1 MSRLRARKRLLS
13 AAAALMVVGL
23 VSAGC
28 GSRVGAAGAG
38 GSSSSTCADTS
49 GSSVKIGFLNS
60 LSGTMA
66 ISERTVHDSLV
77 LAAEQINSSGGVLG
91 KQLSVISEDG
101 ASEPTIFAEKA
112 GKLISSDCVAA
123 VFGGWTS
130 ASRKAMLP
138 VFEGANSL
146 LFYPVQYE
154 GLEASPNI
162 FYTGATTN
170 QQIVPALD
178 YLKQKGVKSLFLVG
192 SDYVFPRTANKE
204 IKAYA
209 SANGME
215 IKGEEYAPLGYTDFT
230 TIVNKVRGAG
240 AAAVFNTLNG
250 DSNVAFF
257 KEYHNAGLTP
267 AAMPVVSVS
276 IAEEEIGGIGLDNVV
291 GQLTAWN
298 YYQTIDSP
306 KNAAFVQ
313 QFKAKYGQNRVTSDP
328 MEAAY
333 TSLFLWKAMVEK
345 AKSFTTSDI
354 RNAADGVSYDAP
366 EGTVT
371 VNGGNHHIAKTALI
385 GKVGSDA
392 LIHTE
397 WSSGSPVQPDPFLK
411 TYDWAK
417 GLTG

>member
-1 MSRLRARKRLLS
+1 MSTRRTKKRLLS
-13 AAAALMVVGL
+13 AVAVVTVAGL

-28 GSRVGAAGAG
+28 GSRVGASGPG
-38 GSSSSTCADTS
+38 GSSASSCVDTS
-49 GSSVKIGFLNS
+49 GDSVKIGFLNS

-66 ISERTVHDSLV
+66 ISEKTVHDSLL

-91 KQLSVISEDG
+91 KQLRVISEDG

-170 QQIVPALD
+170 QQIIPALD
-178 YLKQKGVKSLFLVG
+178 YLKHKGVGSLFLVG

-204 IKAYA
+204 INAYA
-209 SANGME
+209 NANGIE
-215 IKGEEYAPLGYTDFT
+215 IRGEEYAPLGHVDFA
-230 TIVNKVRGAG
+230 TIVNKVKAAG
-240 AAAVFNTLNG
+240 ADAVFNTLNG

-257 KEYHNAGLTP
+257 KEYRNAGLTP

-298 YYQTIDSP
+298 YYQTIESP
-306 KNAAFVQ
+306 RNAAFVQ
-313 QFKAKYGQNRVTSDP
+313 EFKAKYGQNRVTSDP

-333 TSLFLWKAMVEK
+333 TSLFLWKEMAEK
-345 AKSFTTSDI
+345 AKSFKTDDV
-354 RNAADGVSYDAP
+354 RKAADGVSYDAP
-366 EGTVT
+366 EGRVT
-371 VNGGNHHIAKTALI
+371 VNGENHHIAKTALI
-385 GKVGSDA
+385 GKVGSDG

-397 WSSGSPVQPDPFLK
+397 WSSGTPIQPDPFLK
-411 TYDWAK
+411 NYAWAK